1 MWEEIR
7 TQVFRSGNRLNMLI
21 GINVIVFV
29 FLSLLGV
36 VEMLTTRNAVISATI
51 NDYLAVPSYLPKLL
65 IRFWTPLTYMF
76 LHSGFFHIL
85 FNMLWFYW
93 MGGIFQEYLGGK
105 KLVDLYIIGGL
116 AGAFLYVLFYNVF
129 PLFADVKT
137 VSTTV
142 GASAAVMAI
151 IVATAT
157 LLPDYTIQLLFL
169 GSVKLKWIALFY
181 VLFDLISITG
191 PNAGGEISHIGG
203 AIAGFFYIKHIQ
215 GSTALG
221 RAFERFSKPKT
232 LHVVSKNYAKN
243 STVRPKEEEI
253 DSILDKISQSGY
265 ASLTKKEKEILFNAS
280 KDETS

>member
-21 GINVIVFV
+21 GINVIVFL

-36 VEMLTTRNAVISATI
+36 VEMLTTRNAIISATI

-203 AIAGFFYIKHIQ
+203 AIAGFFYIKHLQ
-215 GSTALG
+215 GNTALG

-265 ASLTKKEKEILFNAS
+265 ASLSKKEKEILFNAS

>member
-7 TQVFRSGNRLNMLI
+7 TQVFRSGNRLNLLI
-21 GINVIVFV
+21 GINVIVFL

-36 VEMLTTRNAVISATI
+36 VEMLTTRNAAITLTL

-65 IRFWTPLTYMF
+65 FRFWTPFTYMF
-76 LHSGFFHIL
+76 LHDGFFHIV

-93 MGGIFQEYLGGK
+93 LGGIFQEYLGGK

-116 AGAFLYVLFYNVF
+116 AGAFLYVLFYNIF
-129 PLFADVKT
+129 PLFADVKFLA
-137 VSTTV
+137 TTV

-203 AIAGFFYIKHIQ
+203 AIAGFFYIKHLQ
-215 GSTALG
+215 DSTLLG
-221 RAFERFSKPKT
+221 RAFQRFTKPKP
-232 LHVVSKNYAKN
+232 LHIVSKNYGKN
-243 STVRPKEEEI
+243 STLRSKEEEI

-265 ASLTKKEKEILFNAS
+265 ASLTKKEKETLFNAS
-280 KDETS
+280 KE

>member
-1 MWEEIR
+1 MWEEIH
-7 TQVFRSGNRLNMLI
+7 TKVFRSGNRVNLLI
-21 GINVIVFV
+21 GINVAVFL

-36 VEMLTTRNAVISATI
+36 IEMLTTRNTAISAI
-51 NDYLAVPSYLPKLL
+51 LNDYLAVPSYLPKLL
-65 IRFWTPLTYMF
+65 IRFWTPFTYMF

-93 MGGIFQEYLGGK
+93 MGNIFQEYLGGK
-105 KLVDLYIIGGL
+105 KLLDLYVIGGL

-129 PLFADVKT
+129 PLFADAKFG
-137 VSTTV
+137 STTV

-169 GSVKLKWIALFY
+169 GFVKLKWIALFY

-203 AIAGFFYIKHIQ
+203 AIAGFFYIKNLQ
-215 GSTALG
+215 GTTLLGSAL
-221 RAFERFSKPKT
+221 ERFSKPKS
-232 LHVVSKNYAKN
+232 LKVVSKNYAKN
-243 STVRPKEEEI
+243 STAKSKEEEI
-253 DSILDKISQSGY
+253 DAILDKISHSGY
-265 ASLTKKEKEILFNAS
+265 ASLTKKEKETLFNAS

>member
-7 TQVFRSGNRLNMLI
+7 TQVFRSGNRLNLLI
-21 GINVIVFV
+21 GINVIVFL

-36 VEMLTTRNAVISATI
+36 VEMLTTRNAAISAVL

-93 MGGIFQEYLGGK
+93 MGNIFQEYLGGK

-116 AGAFLYVLFYNVF
+116 AGAFLYVLFYNIF

-215 GSTALG
+215 GSTMLG

-232 LHVVSKNYAKN
+232 LHVVSKNYSKN
-243 STVRPKEEEI
+243 SSIRPKEEEI

>member
-7 TQVFRSGNRLNMLI
+7 TQVFRSGNRLNLLI
-21 GINVIVFV
+21 GINVIVFLV
-29 FLSLLGV
+29 LSLLGV
-36 VEMLTTRNAVISATI
+36 IEMLTTRNAAITLTL

-76 LHSGFFHIL
+76 LHDGFFHIL

-93 MGGIFQEYLGGK
+93 LGSIFQEYLGGK

-116 AGAFLYVLFYNVF
+116 AGAFLYVLFYNIF

-203 AIAGFFYIKHIQ
+203 AIAGFFYIKHLQ
-215 GSTALG
+215 GSTMLG

-232 LHVVSKNYAKN
+232 MHIVSKSYNKSSI
-243 STVRPKEEEI
+243 STQRSKEEEI

-265 ASLTKKEKEILFNAS
+265 ASLTKKEKETLFNAS
-280 KDETS
+280 KE

>member
-7 TQVFRSGNRLNMLI
+7 TQVFRSGNRLNLLI
-21 GINVIVFV
+21 GINVIVFL

-36 VEMLTTRNAVISATI
+36 VEMLTTRNAAISAVL
-51 NDYLAVPSYLPKLL
+51 NDYLAVPKLL

-93 MGGIFQEYLGGK
+93 MGNIFQEYLGGK

-116 AGAFLYVLFYNVF
+116 AGAFLYVLFYNIF

-181 VLFDLISITG
+181 VLFDLNHRAKCWRRNITYWRRYCRLLLHQTHTRQYHAW
-191 PNAGGEISHIGG
+191 PCFRT
-203 AIAGFFYIKHIQ
+203 FF
-215 GSTALG
+215 
-221 RAFERFSKPKT
+221 
-232 LHVVSKNYAKN
+232 
-243 STVRPKEEEI
+243 
-253 DSILDKISQSGY
+253 
-265 ASLTKKEKEILFNAS
+265 
-280 KDETS
+280 

>member
-1 MWEEIR
+1 
-7 TQVFRSGNRLNMLI
+7 
-21 GINVIVFV
+21 
-29 FLSLLGV
+29 
-36 VEMLTTRNAVISATI
+36 MLTTRNAAITLAI

-93 MGGIFQEYLGGK
+93 LGSIFQEYLGGK

-129 PLFADVKT
+129 PLFADVRMF
-137 VSTTV
+137 STTV

-157 LLPDYTIQLLFL
+157 LLPDYTIQLMFL

-215 GSTALG
+215 GSTMLG
-221 RAFERFSKPKT
+221 KAFQRFSKPKT
-232 LHVVSKNYAKN
+232 LQVVSKNYAKS
-243 STVRPKEEEI
+243 STTLRSKEEEI

-265 ASLTKKEKEILFNAS
+265 ASLTKKEKETLFNAS
-280 KDETS
+280 KE

>member
-7 TQVFRSGNRLNMLI
+7 TQVFRSGNRLNLLI
-21 GINVIVFV
+21 GVNVIIFL

-36 VEMLTTRNAVISATI
+36 IEMLTTRNAAIASTL

-65 IRFWTPLTYMF
+65 IRFWTPFTYMF

-93 MGGIFQEYLGGK
+93 MGSIFQEYLGGK

-116 AGAFLYVLFYNVF
+116 AGAFLYVTFYNIF

-142 GASAAVMAI
+142 GASAAVMSI

-157 LLPDYTIQLLFL
+157 LLPDYTIQMMFL

-203 AIAGFFYIKHIQ
+203 ALAGFFYIKHLQ
-215 GSTALG
+215 GSTMLG
-221 RAFERFSKPKT
+221 QAFQRFAKPKT
-232 LHVVSKNYAKN
+232 LQVVSKNYAK
-243 STVRPKEEEI
+243 SSITTRSKEEEI
-253 DSILDKISQSGY
+253 DLLLDKISQSGY
-265 ASLTKKEKEILFNAS
+265 SSLTKKEKETLFNAS
-280 KDETS
+280 KD

>member
-21 GINVIVFV
+21 GINVIVFL

-36 VEMLTTRNAVISATI
+36 VEMLTTRNAIISATL

-203 AIAGFFYIKHIQ
+203 AIAGFIYIKHIQ

-243 STVRPKEEEI
+243 STIRPKEEEI

>member
-1 MWEEIR
+1 MWDEIR
-7 TQVFRSGNRLNMLI
+7 TKVFRSGNRVNLLI

-29 FLSLLGV
+29 VLSLLGV
-36 VEMLTTRNAVISATI
+36 IEMLMIRNAPISKLI

-76 LHSGFFHIL
+76 LHAGFFHIL

-93 MGGIFQEYLGGK
+93 MGNIFQEYLGGK

-116 AGAFLYVLFYNVF
+116 AGAFLYVLFYNIF

-157 LLPDYTIQLLFL
+157 LLPDYTIQLIFL

-181 VLFDLISITG
+181 VIFDLISITG

-203 AIAGFFYIKHIQ
+203 AIAGFFYIKHLQ
-215 GSTALG
+215 GSTMLG
-221 RAFERFSKPKT
+221 RAFERFSQPKT
-232 LHVVSKNYAKN
+232 LHIVSKNYAKN
-243 STVRPKEEEI
+243 STLRSREEEV

-265 ASLTKKEKEILFNAS
+265 ASLTKKEKEVLFNAS

>member
-7 TQVFRSGNRLNMLI
+7 TQVFRSGNRLNLLI
-21 GINVIVFV
+21 GINVIVFLV
-29 FLSLLGV
+29 LSLLGV
-36 VEMLTTRNAVISATI
+36 IEMLTTRNAAITLTL

-76 LHSGFFHIL
+76 LHDGFFHIL

-93 MGGIFQEYLGGK
+93 LGSIFQEYLGGK

-157 LLPDYTIQLLFL
+157 LLPDYSIQLLFL

-203 AIAGFFYIKHIQ
+203 ALAGFFYIKHLQ
-215 GSTALG
+215 GSTMLG
-221 RAFERFSKPKT
+221 RAFDRFSKPKT
-232 LHVVSKNYAKN
+232 MHIVSKSYNKSSN
-243 STVRPKEEEI
+243 SSHRSKEEEI

-265 ASLTKKEKEILFNAS
+265 SSLTKKEKETLFNAS
-280 KDETS
+280 KE

>member
-7 TQVFRSGNRLNMLI
+7 TQVFRSGNRLNLLI
-21 GINVIVFV
+21 GVNVIVFL

-36 VEMLTTRNAVISATI
+36 LEMLTTRNAAISTVL

-65 IRFWTPLTYMF
+65 VRFWTPLTYMF
-76 LHSGFFHIL
+76 LHAGFFHIL

-93 MGGIFQEYLGGK
+93 MGNIFQEYLGGK

-116 AGAFLYVLFYNVF
+116 AGAFLYVLFYNIF

-157 LLPDYTIQLLFL
+157 LLPDYTIQLMFL

-203 AIAGFFYIKHIQ
+203 ALAGFFYIRHLQ
-215 GSTALG
+215 GSSMLG
-221 RAFERFSKPKT
+221 KAFQRFSKPKT
-232 LHVVSKNYAKN
+232 LQVVSKNYAKN
-243 STVRPKEEEI
+243 STLRSKEEEI
-253 DSILDKISQSGY
+253 DSLLDKISQSGY
-265 ASLTKKEKEILFNAS
+265 SSLTKKEKETLFNAS
-280 KDETS
+280 KD

>member
-7 TQVFRSGNRLNMLI
+7 TQVFRSGNRLNLLI
-21 GINVIVFV
+21 GVNVIVFL

-36 VEMLTTRNAVISATI
+36 IEMLTTRNAAISTVL

-76 LHSGFFHIL
+76 LHAGFFHIL

-93 MGGIFQEYLGGK
+93 MGNIFQEYLGGK

-116 AGAFLYVLFYNVF
+116 AGAFLYVLFYNIF

-157 LLPDYTIQLLFL
+157 LLPDYTIQLMFL

-203 AIAGFFYIKHIQ
+203 ALAGFFYIRHLQ
-215 GSTALG
+215 GSSMLG
-221 RAFERFSKPKT
+221 KAFQRFAKPKT
-232 LHVVSKNYAKN
+232 LQIVSKNYAKN
-243 STVRPKEEEI
+243 STVRSKEEEI
-253 DSILDKISQSGY
+253 DSLLDKISQSGY
-265 ASLTKKEKEILFNAS
+265 SSLTKKEKETLFNAS
-280 KDETS
+280 KD

>member
-7 TQVFRSGNRLNMLI
+7 TQVFRSGNRLNLLI
-21 GINVIVFV
+21 GVNVIVFL

-36 VEMLTTRNAVISATI
+36 VEMLTTRNAAISAVL

-76 LHSGFFHIL
+76 MHSGFFHIL

-93 MGGIFQEYLGGK
+93 MGNIFQEYLGGK

-116 AGAFLYVLFYNVF
+116 AGAFLYVLFYNIF

-203 AIAGFFYIKHIQ
+203 AIAGFFYIKHLQ
-215 GSTALG
+215 GNTVLG

-232 LHVVSKNYAKN
+232 LQVVSKNYSKN
-243 STVRPKEEEI
+243 SSIRPREEEI

-265 ASLTKKEKEILFNAS
+265 ASLSKKEKEILFNAS

>member
-7 TQVFRSGNRLNMLI
+7 TQVFRSGNRLNLLI
-21 GINVIVFV
+21 GINVIVFL

-36 VEMLTTRNAVISATI
+36 VEMLTTRSAPISAII

-65 IRFWTPLTYMF
+65 VRFWTPFTYMF

-105 KLVDLYIIGGL
+105 KLVELYIIGGL
-116 AGAFLYVLFYNVF
+116 AGAFLYVLFYNIF
-129 PLFADVKT
+129 PLFAEAKFA
-137 VSTTV
+137 STTV

-157 LLPDYTIQLLFL
+157 LLPDYTIQMLFL

-181 VLFDLISITG
+181 VLFDLISIAG

-203 AIAGFFYIKHIQ
+203 AIAGFFYIKHLQ
-215 GSTALG
+215 GSTVLG
-221 RAFERFSKPKT
+221 KAFERFSKPKT
-232 LHVVSKNYAKN
+232 LHVVSKNYAKSN
-243 STVRPKEEEI
+243 TIRPKEEEI

-265 ASLTKKEKEILFNAS
+265 ASLSKKEKEILFNAS

>member
-21 GINVIVFV
+21 GINVIVFL

-36 VEMLTTRNAVISATI
+36 VEMLTTRNAIISATI

-203 AIAGFFYIKHIQ
+203 AIAGFFYIKHLQ
-215 GSTALG
+215 GNTALG

-243 STVRPKEEEI
+243 NTVRPKEEEI

-265 ASLTKKEKEILFNAS
+265 ASLSKKEKEILFNAS

>member
-7 TQVFRSGNRLNMLI
+7 TQVFRSGNRLNLLI
-21 GINVIVFV
+21 GINVLVFL

-36 VEMLTTRNAVISATI
+36 IEMLTTRNAAITLTL
-51 NDYLAVPSYLPKLL
+51 NDFLAVPSYLPKLL

-76 LHSGFFHIL
+76 LHDGFFHIL

-93 MGGIFQEYLGGK
+93 LGSIFQEYLGGK

-116 AGAFLYVLFYNVF
+116 AGAFLYVSFYNIF
-129 PLFADVKT
+129 PLFAEAKFG
-137 VSTTV
+137 STTV

-215 GSTALG
+215 GSSMLG
-221 RAFERFSKPKT
+221 QAFQRFSKPKT
-232 LHVVSKNYAKN
+232 LHIVSKNYAKN
-243 STVRPKEEEI
+243 STVRSKEEEI

-265 ASLTKKEKEILFNAS
+265 ASLTKKEKETLFNAS
-280 KDETS
+280 KE

>member
-21 GINVIVFV
+21 GINVIVFL

-36 VEMLTTRNAVISATI
+36 VEMLTTRNAVISATL

-203 AIAGFFYIKHIQ
+203 AIAGFFYIKHLQ
-215 GSTALG
+215 GNTALG

-265 ASLTKKEKEILFNAS
+265 ASLSKKEKEILFNAS

>member
-7 TQVFRSGNRLNMLI
+7 TQVFRSGNRLNLLI
-21 GINVIVFV
+21 GINVIVFL

-36 VEMLTTRNAVISATI
+36 IEMLTTRNAAITQTL

-76 LHSGFFHIL
+76 LHNGFFHIL

-93 MGGIFQEYLGGK
+93 LGSIFQEYLGGK

-116 AGAFLYVLFYNVF
+116 AGAFLYVLFYNIF

-169 GSVKLKWIALFY
+169 GNIKLKWIALFY

-215 GSTALG
+215 GNTMLG
-221 RAFERFSKPKT
+221 RAFERIAKPQSMQ
-232 LHVVSKNYAKN
+232 VVSKNYGKN
-243 STVRPKEEEI
+243 STIRSKEEEI
-253 DSILDKISQSGY
+253 DSILDKISHSGY

-280 KDETS
+280 KD

>member
-21 GINVIVFV
+21 GINVIVFL

-36 VEMLTTRNAVISATI
+36 VEMLTTRNAIISATL

-265 ASLTKKEKEILFNAS
+265 ASLSKKEKEILFNAS

>member
-7 TQVFRSGNRLNMLI
+7 TQVFQSGNRLNLLI
-21 GINVIVFV
+21 GVNVIVFL

-36 VEMLTTRNAVISATI
+36 LEMLTTRNAAISTI
-51 NDYLAVPSYLPKLL
+51 LIDYLAVPSYLPKLL
-65 IRFWTPLTYMF
+65 VRFWTPLTYMF
-76 LHSGFFHIL
+76 LHAGFFHIL

-93 MGGIFQEYLGGK
+93 MGNIFQEYLGGK

-116 AGAFLYVLFYNVF
+116 AGAFLYVLFYNIF

-157 LLPDYTIQLLFL
+157 LLPDYTIQLMFL

-203 AIAGFFYIKHIQ
+203 ALAGFFYIKHLQ
-215 GSTALG
+215 GSSMLG
-221 RAFERFSKPKT
+221 KAFQRFSKPKT
-232 LHVVSKNYAKN
+232 LQVVSKNYAKN
-243 STVRPKEEEI
+243 STVRSKEEEI
-253 DSILDKISQSGY
+253 DSLLDKISQSGY
-265 ASLTKKEKEILFNAS
+265 SSLTKKEKETLFNAS
-280 KDETS
+280 KD

>member
-1 MWEEIR
+1 MIFMWEEIR
-7 TQVFRSGNRLNMLI
+7 TQVFRSGNRLNLLI
-21 GINVIVFV
+21 GINVLVFL

-36 VEMLTTRNAVISATI
+36 IEMLTTRNAAITLTL
-51 NDYLAVPSYLPKLL
+51 NDFLAVPSYLPKLL

-76 LHSGFFHIL
+76 LHDGFFHIL

-93 MGGIFQEYLGGK
+93 LGSIFQEYLGGK

-116 AGAFLYVLFYNVF
+116 AGAFLYVSFYNIF
-129 PLFADVKT
+129 PLFAEAKFG
-137 VSTTV
+137 STTV

-215 GSTALG
+215 GSSMLG
-221 RAFERFSKPKT
+221 QAFQRFSKPKT
-232 LHVVSKNYAKN
+232 LHIVSKNYAKN
-243 STVRPKEEEI
+243 STVRSKEEEI

-265 ASLTKKEKEILFNAS
+265 ASLTKKEKETLFNAS
-280 KDETS
+280 KE

>member
-7 TQVFRSGNRLNMLI
+7 TQVFRSGNRLNLLI
-21 GINVIVFV
+21 GVNVIVFL

-36 VEMLTTRNAVISATI
+36 VEMLTTRNAAISAI
-51 NDYLAVPSYLPKLL
+51 LNDYLAVPSYLPKLL
-65 IRFWTPLTYMF
+65 IRFWTPFTYMF

-93 MGGIFQEYLGGK
+93 MGNIFQEYLGGK

-116 AGAFLYVLFYNVF
+116 AGAFLYVLFYNIF

-157 LLPDYTIQLLFL
+157 LLPDYTIQLMFL

-203 AIAGFFYIKHIQ
+203 AIAGFFYIKHLQ
-215 GSTALG
+215 GSTMLG

-232 LHVVSKNYAKN
+232 LQVVSKNYSRN
-243 STVRPKEEEI
+243 SSIRPKEEEI

>member
-7 TQVFRSGNRLNMLI
+7 TQVFRSGNRLNLLI

-29 FLSLLGV
+29 VLSLLGV
-36 VEMLTTRNAVISATI
+36 IEMLTTRNAAISLTI

-65 IRFWTPLTYMF
+65 IRFWTPFTYMF

-93 MGGIFQEYLGGK
+93 LGSIFQEYLGGK

-116 AGAFLYVLFYNVF
+116 AGAFLYVGFYNIF
-129 PLFADVKT
+129 PLFADVKM

-169 GSVKLKWIALFY
+169 GSIKLKWIALFY

-215 GSTALG
+215 GHTILG
-221 RAFERFSKPKT
+221 RALDRLSKPKT
-232 LHVVSKNYAKN
+232 LQVVSKNYSK
-243 STVRPKEEEI
+243 TTYPRPKEEEI

-265 ASLTKKEKEILFNAS
+265 NSLTKKEKDILFNAS

>member
-1 MWEEIR
+1 MWDEIR
-7 TQVFRSGNRLNMLI
+7 TQVFRSGNRLNLLI
-21 GINVIVFV
+21 GINVIVFL

-36 VEMLTTRNAVISATI
+36 IEMLTTRNAAITTVL
-51 NDYLAVPSYLPKLL
+51 NDYLAIPSYLPKLL
-65 IRFWTPLTYMF
+65 VRFWTPFTYMF
-76 LHSGFFHIL
+76 LHAGFFHIL

-93 MGGIFQEYLGGK
+93 LGGIFQEYLGGK

-116 AGAFLYVLFYNVF
+116 AGAFLYVLFYNIF
-129 PLFADVKT
+129 PLFAEAKFG
-137 VSTTV
+137 STTV

-203 AIAGFFYIKHIQ
+203 AIAGFFYIKHLQ
-215 GSTALG
+215 GSTMLG
-221 RAFERFSKPKT
+221 QAFERFSKPKT
-232 LHVVSKNYAKN
+232 LQIVSKNYAKN
-243 STVRPKEEEI
+243 STVRSKEEEV

-265 ASLTKKEKEILFNAS
+265 ASLTKKEKDTLFNAS

>member
-21 GINVIVFV
+21 GVNVIIFL

-36 VEMLTTRNAVISATI
+36 IEMLTTRNAATSVFL

-65 IRFWTPLTYMF
+65 IRFWTPFTYMF

-93 MGGIFQEYLGGK
+93 MGNIFQEYLGGK

-116 AGAFLYVLFYNVF
+116 AGAFLYVLFYNIF

-169 GSVKLKWIALFY
+169 GSVRLKWIALFY

-203 AIAGFFYIKHIQ
+203 AIAGFFYIKHLQ
-215 GSTALG
+215 GSTMLG

-232 LHVVSKNYAKN
+232 LQVVSKNYAKN
-243 STVRPKEEEI
+243 STLRPKEEEI

-265 ASLTKKEKEILFNAS
+265 ASLSKKEKEILFNAS

>member
-7 TQVFRSGNRLNMLI
+7 TQVFRSGNRLNLLI
-21 GINVIVFV
+21 GVNVIVFL

-36 VEMLTTRNAVISATI
+36 VEMLTTRNAAISAI
-51 NDYLAVPSYLPKLL
+51 LNDYLAVPSYLPKLL
-65 IRFWTPLTYMF
+65 IRFWTPFTYMF

-93 MGGIFQEYLGGK
+93 MGNIFQEYLGGK

-116 AGAFLYVLFYNVF
+116 AGAFLYVLFYNIF
-129 PLFADVKT
+129 PLFADVKA

-157 LLPDYTIQLLFL
+157 LLPDYTIQLMFL

-203 AIAGFFYIKHIQ
+203 AVAGFFYIKHLQ
-215 GSTALG
+215 GSTMLG

-232 LHVVSKNYAKN
+232 LQVVSKNYSRNN
-243 STVRPKEEEI
+243 SIRPKEEEI

>member
-7 TQVFRSGNRLNMLI
+7 TQVFRSGNRLNLLI
-21 GINVIVFV
+21 GINVIVFL

-36 VEMLTTRNAVISATI
+36 VEMLTTRNAAITLTL

-76 LHSGFFHIL
+76 LHDGFFHIL

-93 MGGIFQEYLGGK
+93 LGSIFQEYLGGK
-105 KLVDLYIIGGL
+105 KLVDLYVIGGL
-116 AGAFLYVLFYNVF
+116 AGAFLYVLFYNIF

-169 GSVKLKWIALFY
+169 GSIKLKWIALFY

-215 GSTALG
+215 GTTMLG

-232 LHVVSKNYAKN
+232 LHVVSKNYTK
-243 STVRPKEEEI
+243 SSITHRSKEEEI

-265 ASLTKKEKEILFNAS
+265 ASLTKKEKETLFNAS
-280 KDETS
+280 KE

>member
-7 TQVFRSGNRLNMLI
+7 TQVFRSGNRLNLLI
-21 GINVIVFV
+21 GVNVIVFL

-36 VEMLTTRNAVISATI
+36 IEMLTTRNAAISSI
-51 NDYLAVPSYLPKLL
+51 LNDYLAVPSYLPKLL
-65 IRFWTPLTYMF
+65 IRFWTPFTYMF
-76 LHSGFFHIL
+76 MHSGFFHIL

-93 MGGIFQEYLGGK
+93 MGNIFQEYLGGK

-116 AGAFLYVLFYNVF
+116 AGAFLYVLFYNIF

-137 VSTTV
+137 VSHTV

-169 GSVKLKWIALFY
+169 GNIKLKWIALFY

-215 GSTALG
+215 GSTMLG
-221 RAFERFSKPKT
+221 QAFQHFSKPKT
-232 LHVVSKNYAKN
+232 LQIVSKSYGKS
-243 STVRPKEEEI
+243 STLRPKEEEI
-253 DSILDKISQSGY
+253 DSILDKISQTGY
-265 ASLTKKEKEILFNAS
+265 SSLTKKEKETLFNAS
-280 KDETS
+280 KD

>member
-7 TQVFRSGNRLNMLI
+7 TQVFRSGNRLNLLI
-21 GINVIVFV
+21 GINVIVFL

-36 VEMLTTRNAVISATI
+36 IEMLTTRNAAITTI
-51 NDYLAVPSYLPKLL
+51 LNDYLAVPSYLPKLL
-65 IRFWTPLTYMF
+65 IRFWTPFTYMF
-76 LHSGFFHIL
+76 MHAGFFHIL

-93 MGGIFQEYLGGK
+93 LGGIFQEYLGGK

-116 AGAFLYVLFYNVF
+116 AGAFLYVLFYNIF
-129 PLFADVKT
+129 PLFADAKFG
-137 VSTTV
+137 STTV

-157 LLPDYTIQLLFL
+157 LLPDYSIQLLFL

-203 AIAGFFYIKHIQ
+203 AIAGFFYIKHLQ
-215 GSTALG
+215 GSTVLG
-221 RAFERFSKPKT
+221 QAFQRFSKPKT
-232 LHVVSKNYAKN
+232 LQIVSKNYAKN
-243 STVRPKEEEI
+243 SMVRSKEEEV
-253 DSILDKISQSGY
+253 DAILDKISQSGY
-265 ASLTKKEKEILFNAS
+265 ASLTKKEKETLFNAS

>member
-7 TQVFRSGNRLNMLI
+7 TQVFRSGNRLNLLI
-21 GINVIVFV
+21 GINVIVFL

-36 VEMLTTRNAVISATI
+36 IEMLTTRNAAITTI
-51 NDYLAVPSYLPKLL
+51 LNDYLAIPSYLPKLL
-65 IRFWTPLTYMF
+65 VRFWTPFTYMF
-76 LHSGFFHIL
+76 MHAGFFHIL

-93 MGGIFQEYLGGK
+93 LGGIYQEYLGGK

-129 PLFADVKT
+129 PLFADAKFG
-137 VSTTV
+137 STTV

-215 GSTALG
+215 GTTVLG
-221 RAFERFSKPKT
+221 QAFQRFSKPKS
-232 LHVVSKNYAKN
+232 LQVVSKNYAKN
-243 STVRPKEEEI
+243 SMVRSKEEEV
-253 DSILDKISQSGY
+253 DAILDKISQSGY
-265 ASLTKKEKEILFNAS
+265 ASLTKKEKETLFNAS